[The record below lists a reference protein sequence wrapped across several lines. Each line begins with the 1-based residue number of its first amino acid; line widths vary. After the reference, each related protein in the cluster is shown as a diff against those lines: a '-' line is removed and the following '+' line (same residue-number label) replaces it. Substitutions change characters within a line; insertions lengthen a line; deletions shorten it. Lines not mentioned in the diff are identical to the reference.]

1 MSGQRNETEL
11 FWSAENVINRRSTGL
26 RTAEPKSLKRTFR
39 SAIAISALPPKADI
53 GRAEWN
59 VRLWPEADS
68 VSTRPINFQRGNFS
82 GAQSSLNECYR
93 PLS

>member
-26 RTAEPKSLKRTFR
+26 RTAEPKPLKRTFR
-39 SAIAISALPPKADI
+39 SAIVISALPPEADI
-53 GRAEWN
+53 GN

-68 VSTRPINFQRGNFS
+68 VPTRPINSQRGNFS